1 MKTLTMKEFA
11 LAARLRD
18 AGIPLEDCFVKA
30 SVPPKLLLAQ
40 AGNPLDS
47 TVIELDSGT
56 GYVIEV
62 SLGCDLSEMAVSG
75 WMLEL
80 PWEDLQLR
88 WLEDPREM
96 RPTEDYYHLPGEGPH
111 GHDRDAVMN
120 HRRQFRRGD
129 FIEARLLAHSFEPI
143 PDCYRHGSSV
153 EAKLTLFDH
162 VQQETSATVSLWVDK
177 SVRFSQRPK
186 RLRTRPRLFD
196 HPDQPKTS
204 EKVKVE
210 RNRRKQTGSL
220 AHGRRHSPRV
230 DRLRFETR
238 WRRLA

>member
-1 MKTLTMKEFA
+1 VKTLSNEEFA
-11 LAARLRD
+11 LARRLRD

-30 SVPPKLLLAQ
+30 PALPKLLLAQ
-40 AGNPLDS
+40 EGGPLDS
-47 TVIELDSGT
+47 RVIELENSGT

-62 SLGCDLSEMAVSG
+62 SLGCDLSGMAVSA

-111 GHDRDAVMN
+111 GHDRNAVMN

-129 FIEARLLAHSFEPI
+129 FIEAKLLAHSFEPI
-143 PDCYRHGSSV
+143 PDCYCHGSFV

-162 VQQETSATVSLWVDK
+162 VEQETSATVSLWVDK
-177 SVRFSQRPK
+177 SVKFSQRPK
-186 RLRTRPRLFD
+186 RLRTRGRLFD
-196 HPDQPKTS
+196 HPDQPQKS

-210 RNRRKQTGSL
+210 AEVHQPVLPLRKVSGL
-220 AHGRRHSPRV
+220 
-230 DRLRFETR
+230 
-238 WRRLA
+238 